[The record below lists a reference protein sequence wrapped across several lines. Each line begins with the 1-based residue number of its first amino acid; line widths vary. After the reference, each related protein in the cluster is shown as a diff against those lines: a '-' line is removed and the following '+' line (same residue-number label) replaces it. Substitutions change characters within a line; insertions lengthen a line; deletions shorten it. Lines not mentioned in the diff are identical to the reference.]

1 MIKLLSSRWN
11 LVRSN
16 AGRFVIHQSRL
27 YANGKSQP
35 NVKPIDRSEFAN
47 DLGHF
52 DIVINGGG
60 IVGLTFLLNLQT
72 SAILSRKRILLI
84 EQQNQPKLANHPSTG
99 ERVLSNRVSSL
110 TEASRQCLERNGVWP
125 EIDQYAKRIRE
136 MQIWSS
142 DLAKA
147 ISFDTD
153 DLDGGAPEGVCYI
166 LENGLILNALNRRLN
181 HDQVLY
187 STNVVDLEEID
198 GDRIGL
204 YMQSRSESGQASRLT
219 CSLLVG
225 CDGFNSLVRQ
235 KSNLNYFNLPLEQ
248 SGVVGTVTMSPSAE
262 NPHNSISFQRFLP
275 DRTVVAILPL
285 TDQESSF
292 VISTS
297 KEFAKQLVEM
307 DEQRFVE
314 QFNGLLDREVEQDLP
329 NLIRSL
335 EQLAVK
341 SLPASLIES
350 TRNRI
355 LPRVSAVQSKSR
367 AAFPLGFGTTLP
379 GLVGGIRNSSNINLS
394 IIGN

>member
-110 TEASRQCLERNGVWP
+110 TEASRQCFERNGVWP

>member
-16 AGRFVIHQSRL
+16 AERFVIHQSRP
-27 YANGKSQP
+27 YANSKSQSNIKCP
-35 NVKPIDRSEFAN
+35 PIDRSEFSN

-60 IVGLTFLLNLQT
+60 IVGLTFLLNLQS

-84 EQQNQPKLANHPSTG
+84 EQQNEPKLANHPSSG

-110 TEASRQCLERNGVWP
+110 TEASRQCFERNGVWP

-142 DLAKA
+142 DLNKA
-147 ISFDTD
+147 ISFDTG
-153 DLDGGAPEGVCYI
+153 DLDGALKSVCYI
-166 LENGLILNALNRRLN
+166 VENGIILNALNRRLN

-198 GDRIGL
+198 DRIGL
-204 YMQSRSESGQASRLT
+204 FMQSRSEPSQASRLT
-219 CSLLVG
+219 CSLLIG

-235 KSNLNYFNLPLEQ
+235 KSNLNYFNLPLDQ
-248 SGVVGTVTMSPSAE
+248 SGVVGTITMCPTPD
-262 NPHNSISFQRFLP
+262 NPDNSISFQRFLP
-275 DRTVVAILPL
+275 DKTVVAILPL
-285 TDQESSF
+285 TEQESSF

-297 KEFAKQLVEM
+297 KAFAKQLVEM

-314 QFNGLLDREVEQDLP
+314 QFNCLLDREVETDLP

-341 SLPASLIES
+341 SLPAGLIGS

-355 LPRVSAVQSKSR
+355 LPRVSAIQSKSR